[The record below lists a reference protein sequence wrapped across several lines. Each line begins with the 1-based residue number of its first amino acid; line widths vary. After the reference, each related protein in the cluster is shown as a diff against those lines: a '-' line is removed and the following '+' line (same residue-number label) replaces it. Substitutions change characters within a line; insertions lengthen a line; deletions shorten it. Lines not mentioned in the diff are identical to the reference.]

1 MPDRPVPASVAAG
14 ALRGVN
20 AAGAACRYWG
30 RQLREVM
37 AEIDK
42 RYKRRRHVV
51 IVDFG
56 PFDVSASGVST

>member
-1 MPDRPVPASVAAG
+1 
-14 ALRGVN
+14 
-20 AAGAACRYWG
+20 
-30 RQLREVM
+30 M